1 MLCVCCVCIDWDC
14 CVGGEGGA
22 GDADDLAETMSQA
35 SLDSKASGNPAPR
48 KKPYGGGGLTAGMG
62 LERQEVRGCILLLLF
77 MLSKRNVY
85 AFIQALGGEEM
96 TEAGDESGPEGISQL
111 DQLYL
116 HQHHRK
122 GGALSGRRPEFASEL
137 QLQREGFERKRV
149 REHTRR
155 LNKFVAEAN
164 GGGGGSGGGSSST
177 AFAGAG
183 EYV

>member
-1 MLCVCCVCIDWDC
+1 
-14 CVGGEGGA
+14 
-22 GDADDLAETMSQA
+22 MSQA
-35 SLDSKASGNPAPR
+35 SIDSKASGNPAPR
-48 KKPYGGGGLTAGMG
+48 KKGRGGGAFGAGMG

-96 TEAGDESGPEGISQL
+96 TEAGDESRPRGTSQIEQHQRVGVDGHLISVGVDGIG
-111 DQLYL
+111 YL
-116 HQHHRK
+116 
-122 GGALSGRRPEFASEL
+122 
-137 QLQREGFERKRV
+137 REAIEQT
-149 REHTRR
+149 ER

-164 GGGGGSGGGSSST
+164 GGGDGSGGGSSST

>member
-14 CVGGEGGA
+14 CVGGGGGA
-22 GDADDLAETMSQA
+22 GDADDLTETMSQV
-35 SLDSKASGNPAPR
+35 SIDSKASGNPAPR

-96 TEAGDESGPEGISQL
+96 TEAGDESRPRGLSQFE
-111 DQLYL
+111 QHIYS
-116 HQHHRK
+116 QAEHHRK

-137 QLQREGFERKRV
+137 QLKRV